1 MDKKQKINIGFL
13 LMLMIIGAL
22 LETVVVSLVLPLVS
36 VIMNPDMIHDN
47 KWLSMVYEFLG
58 CDTDNSFLIAI
69 IGVMIAGYAFKNVFL
84 YYMYYQQAKFVTE
97 NQFKMSKQLL
107 ENFLNKPYE
116 YYLNASTGNIIRIIQ
131 GDVGNVFALL
141 NNVLQFMTECFVA
154 ISLVI
159 LLLVVDP
166 LMTVL
171 ILAILLITMVGSKFV
186 FKGKLTKAGE
196 DAQHYSGMMNGYHLG
211 AEYQ

>member
-84 YYMYYQQAKFVTE
+84 
-97 NQFKMSKQLL
+97 
-107 ENFLNKPYE
+107 
-116 YYLNASTGNIIRIIQ
+116 
-131 GDVGNVFALL
+131 
-141 NNVLQFMTECFVA
+141 
-154 ISLVI
+154 
-159 LLLVVDP
+159 
-166 LMTVL
+166 
-171 ILAILLITMVGSKFV
+171 
-186 FKGKLTKAGE
+186 
-196 DAQHYSGMMNGYHLG
+196 
-211 AEYQ
+211 